1 MTWVAQ
7 AYYTLSGA
15 SLRDD
20 PAGAYRYLRKALA
33 AAEGIRGRVLQSDSR
48 RDVGGQYATMFAN
61 TVELLLVARDVEAEG
76 WPERPVTE
84 AFELVERSRSR
95 VFLEMLGEGVAL
107 APPPAAAVLVA
118 QEQTA
123 LDQDIRLIL
132 RENRIALAKG
142 KSTLIQPPED
152 AEPGLAY
159 YDVPLFCV
167 VHSHP
172 ECWFRWARLMIDL
185 SPTGGAIIRDMAP
198 REIRGEKPVE
208 LKTSVSAGLKFETA
222 AKVLSAEIKPEYT
235 NSRTIYYPEIV
246 SAGPNFTRGY
256 WDFLALTSDYL
267 HANRELRLLVSAPSG
282 MPPQTRGSLVTVPS
296 TSAS

>member
-1 MTWVAQ
+1 MK
-7 AYYTLSGA
+7 LEND
-15 SLRDD
+15 LD
-20 PAGAYRYLRKALA
+20 
-33 AAEGIRGRVLQSDSR
+33 
-48 RDVGGQYATMFAN
+48 
-61 TVELLLVARDVEAEG
+61 LLLDTPLDVDEAS
-76 WPERPVTE
+76 
-84 AFELVERSRSR
+84 VER
-95 VFLEMLGEGVAL
+95 GEEAIIG
-107 APPPAAAVLVA
+107 
-118 QEQTA
+118 
-123 LDQDIRLIL
+123 DQDIRLIL

-142 KSTLIQPPED
+142 KSTLIQPPEG

-172 ECWFRWARLMIDL
+172 ECRFRWARLMIDL

-235 NSRTIYYPEIV
+235 NSRTVYYPEIV

-267 HANRELRLLVSAPSG
+267 HANRELRLLVSAQSG
-282 MPPQTRGSLVTVPS
+282 MPVQVRFNLRAKVKFAGAMGLIPLLARSGEINETYRLD
-296 TSAS
+296 